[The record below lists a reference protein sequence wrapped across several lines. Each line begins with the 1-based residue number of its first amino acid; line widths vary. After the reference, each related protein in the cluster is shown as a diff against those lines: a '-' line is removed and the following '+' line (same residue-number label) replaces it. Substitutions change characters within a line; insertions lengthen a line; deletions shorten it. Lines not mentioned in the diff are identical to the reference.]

1 MIDQWIRGFPWFSA
15 KCPRGF
21 FVISF
26 FAGPRSAKS
35 SPTVG
40 YWAKGC
46 IFVWGGALH
55 WLRCL
60 VRTKLQWRIKPDLH
74 YIETLGGV
82 CIQNVASSGRKS
94 WGRDSLTMQVTF
106 FAPCIVMRV
115 RGILEFAG
123 HAQHNL
129 RSMDWHAHWRARNCW
144 VFSSPWGCNG
154 RIACGPTEG
163 PKMPKKNRILGQIY
177 LYLSLALVISDFRQT
192 SFSPQSLQQ
201 CLSPHPLLEPGS
213 PSIFPPGWPKKTG
226 PRGNR
231 YPPSLLCRTVHCPE
245 KPYLF
250 DA

>member
-74 YIETLGGV
+74 YVETLGGV

-129 RSMDWHAHWRARNCW
+129 RSMDWHAHWRARNCCW
-144 VFSSPWGCNG
+144 GFSSQWGCSG
-154 RIACGPTEG
+154 RVVCGPIKG
-163 PKMPKKNRILGQIY
+163 PNMSKKMSNIWEN
-177 LYLSLALVISDFRQT
+177 LSLSLFQISGKLPSHLLSPVSPAM
-192 SFSPQSLQQ
+192 SFSPSTSL
-201 CLSPHPLLEPGS
+201 
-213 PSIFPPGWPKKTG
+213 T
-226 PRGNR
+226 R
-231 YPPSLLCRTVHCPE
+231 
-245 KPYLF
+245 
-250 DA
+250 